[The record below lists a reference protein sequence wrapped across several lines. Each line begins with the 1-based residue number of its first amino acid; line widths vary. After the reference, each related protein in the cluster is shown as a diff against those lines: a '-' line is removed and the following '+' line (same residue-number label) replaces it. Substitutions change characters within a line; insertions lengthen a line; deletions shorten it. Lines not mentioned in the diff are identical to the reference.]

1 MSVVAWRLLARWAS
15 QMGSWIWSVCLPL
28 SFSPLTAPIFVSN
41 FFGPKLTTTRPLESG
56 ETMRAAGL
64 TPIATVLPS
73 TAVLIKSTHP
83 SNPSLVS
90 LIAERIKGV
99 ITAQSFILCQ
109 YNIPRNLLDKAKEI
123 TPGKRAPTVTALEEE
138 GWVAISSMVPKKD
151 IAGVMDRL
159 MEVGAT
165 DILCLEIGNSRAS

>member
-1 MSVVAWRLLARWAS
+1 
-15 QMGSWIWSVCLPL
+15 
-28 SFSPLTAPIFVSN
+28 
-41 FFGPKLTTTRPLESG
+41 
-56 ETMRAAGL
+56 MRAAGL
-64 TPIATVLPS
+64 TPLATVLPS

-83 SNPSLVS
+83 SNPALVS

-99 ITAQSFILCQ
+99 ITAQSYVLCQ
-109 YNIPRNLLDKAKEI
+109 YNISRKLLDKAKGI
-123 TPGKRAPTVTALEEE
+123 TPGKRAPTVQALEEE
-138 GWVAISSMVPKKD
+138 GWVAISSMVLKRD